1 MRETQGKINM
11 KKTKSILSFL
21 LSILLI
27 ISVGCTDNQAVIYD
41 DYLESNS
48 ETTAEINKFQSGNE
62 ALSGELTIY
71 TTYFNRQSVFPTLI
85 EEFNKVHPN
94 VKITL
99 VGPEEETLSS
109 EYVLQTT
116 VELMSGKTADII
128 DLKHLPY
135 YKYAKS
141 GLFEDLYLY
150 MEKDSNFNEED
161 YYMNI
166 FDATKYESG
175 LYAVPSAFLYPL
187 CRLNKQIVK
196 DLNIDIS
203 SYENISFNQIYEI
216 YERGIEEG
224 KASEDLLI
232 SKYYTN
238 SFFDFFEY
246 TQFIDEENNTASFNS
261 TEFIAY
267 LENVKNINW
276 PKIADYNYVSS
287 FNSIEMDD
295 DNLMTY
301 TVSWFTDSRFAKL
314 FSKESEEVTR
324 LIPIVSSNGYRLIQ
338 TADEG
343 SLAIMSDSEN
353 KELAW
358 EFIKFQIEEK
368 DHSETVVGENYFKSG
383 IPVNKKN
390 ARTLMEKAFGEGH
403 TREIEEIEKWSS
415 TLNTSNVM
423 ESNADLMFALNEIC
437 QEYYNDLITV
447 EQCAKRVQERVEIY
461 LKE

>member
-1 MRETQGKINM
+1 M

-48 ETTAEINKFQSGNE
+48 ETTTEINKFQSGNE
-62 ALSGELTIY
+62 ILSGELTIY
-71 TTYFNRQSVFPTLI
+71 TTYFNRQSVFPKLI

-141 GLFEDLYLY
+141 GLFEDLYPY

-166 FDATKYESG
+166 FEASEYEGG
-175 LYAVPSAFLYPL
+175 LYSIPSAFLYPL

-203 SYENISFNQIYEI
+203 SYEHISFNQIYEI
-216 YERGIEEG
+216 YERCIEEK

-238 SFFDFFEY
+238 TFFDFLEY
-246 TQFIDEENNTASFNS
+246 AQFVDEANNIASFNS
-261 TEFIAY
+261 PKFITY
-267 LENVKNINW
+267 LESVKKINW
-276 PKIADYNYVSS
+276 PKIADYNYANS
-287 FNSIEMDD
+287 FNSLEIDD

-301 TVSWFTDSRFAKL
+301 TVSWFTDSRFTKL
-314 FSKESEEVTR
+314 FSEESEEVTR
-324 LIPIVSSNGYRLIQ
+324 LIPMVSSNGDRLVQ

-343 SLAIMSDSEN
+343 SLAIMKDPKN

-358 EFIKFQIEEK
+358 EFIKFCVEEK
-368 DHSETVVGENYFKSG
+368 DYTKIAIGVGEGEYPFATYN
-383 IPVNKKN
+383 INRKN
-390 ARTLMEKAFGEGH
+390 NLQLLRNVFGEENKDFV
-403 TREIEEIEKWSS
+403 TQVDRWCSE
-415 TLNTSNVM
+415 LNLLDMHANNLSLQMVI
-423 ESNADLMFALNEIC
+423 NEIC
-437 QEYYNDLITV
+437 EDYYKDLISA
-447 EQCAKRVQERVEIY
+447 EECARRVQERVEIY